1 VGSLEDRRIQPAVQG
16 LTMSGFIG
24 ALLEGVVDFV
34 TDIWVLRRQ
43 RAANGRAANSWSED
57 AADTAVFNAWV
68 IGLSIL
74 ALAAGSIMVFVLK
87 LPLWM
92 SFGPVVAVGVYVG
105 YRWIALT
112 RA

>member
-1 VGSLEDRRIQPAVQG
+1 
-16 LTMSGFIG
+16 MSGFIG
-24 ALLEGVVDFV
+24 DLLEGIVDFV

-43 RAANGRAANSWSED
+43 RAANGRAANSWGED

-74 ALAAGSIMVFVLK
+74 ALAAGMIMLFVLK
-87 LPLWM
+87 LALWV
-92 SFGPVVAVGVYVG
+92 SLAPVVAGGVYVG

>member
-1 VGSLEDRRIQPAVQG
+1 
-16 LTMSGFIG
+16 MSGFIG
-24 ALLEGVVDFV
+24 DLLEGIVDFV

-43 RAANGRAANSWSED
+43 RAANDRAANSWRED

-74 ALAAGSIMVFVLK
+74 ALAVGSIMVFVLK

>member
-1 VGSLEDRRIQPAVQG
+1 
-16 LTMSGFIG
+16 MSGFIG
-24 ALLEGVVDFV
+24 DLLEGIVDFV

-43 RAANGRAANSWSED
+43 RAANGRATNSWGED

-74 ALAAGSIMVFVLK
+74 ALAAGMAMLFVLK
-87 LPLWM
+87 LPLWV
-92 SFGPVVAVGVYVG
+92 SLAPVVAGAVYVG

>member
-1 VGSLEDRRIQPAVQG
+1 
-16 LTMSGFIG
+16 MSGFIG
-24 ALLEGVVDFV
+24 DLLEGIVDFV

-43 RAANGRAANSWSED
+43 RAASGRPANSWGED

-74 ALAAGSIMVFVLK
+74 ALAAGSILFFVLK
-87 LPLWM
+87 LPLWL
-92 SFGPVVAVGVYVG
+92 SLAPVVAGGVYVG

>member
-1 VGSLEDRRIQPAVQG
+1 
-16 LTMSGFIG
+16 MSGFIG
-24 ALLEGVVDFV
+24 DLLEGMVDFV

-43 RAANGRAANSWSED
+43 RAANGRPGNSWGED

-74 ALAAGSIMVFVLK
+74 ALAAGMIMLFVLK

-92 SFGPVVAVGVYVG
+92 SLAPVVAGGVYVG

>member
-1 VGSLEDRRIQPAVQG
+1 
-16 LTMSGFIG
+16 MSGFIG
-24 ALLEGVVDFV
+24 ALLEGIVDFV

-43 RAANGRAANSWSED
+43 RAANGRVANSWSED

-74 ALAAGSIMVFVLK
+74 ALAAGSIMVFVFK

-92 SFGPVVAVGVYVG
+92 SFGPVIAVGVYVG

>member
-1 VGSLEDRRIQPAVQG
+1 
-16 LTMSGFIG
+16 MSGFIG
-24 ALLEGVVDFV
+24 DLLEGIVDFV

-43 RAANGRAANSWSED
+43 RAANGRATNSWGED

-74 ALAAGSIMVFVLK
+74 ALAAGMIMLFVFK

-92 SFGPVVAVGVYVG
+92 SLAPVVAGAAYVG

>member
-1 VGSLEDRRIQPAVQG
+1 
-16 LTMSGFIG
+16 MSGFIG
-24 ALLEGVVDFV
+24 DLLEGIVDFV

-43 RAANGRAANSWSED
+43 RAANGRSANSWGED

-74 ALAAGSIMVFVLK
+74 ALAAGIIMLFVFK

-92 SFGPVVAVGVYVG
+92 CLAPVVAGAVYVG
-105 YRWIALT
+105 YRWVALT

>member
-1 VGSLEDRRIQPAVQG
+1 
-16 LTMSGFIG
+16 MSGFIG
-24 ALLEGVVDFV
+24 DLLEGIVDFV
-34 TDIWVLRRQ
+34 TDIWVLRRK

>member
-1 VGSLEDRRIQPAVQG
+1 
-16 LTMSGFIG
+16 MSGFIG
-24 ALLEGVVDFV
+24 DLLEGIVDFV
-34 TDIWVLRRQ
+34 TDIWLLRRQ
-43 RAANGRAANSWSED
+43 RAANGRPANSWGED

-74 ALAAGSIMVFVLK
+74 VLAACVIMLFVLK

-92 SFGPVVAVGVYVG
+92 SLAPVVAGGVYVG

>member
-1 VGSLEDRRIQPAVQG
+1 
-16 LTMSGFIG
+16 MSGFIG
-24 ALLEGVVDFV
+24 DLLEGIVDFV

-43 RAANGRAANSWSED
+43 RAANGRPANSWGED

-74 ALAAGSIMVFVLK
+74 ALAAGMIMLFVLK

-92 SFGPVVAVGVYVG
+92 SLAPVFAGGVYVG

-112 RA
+112 RV

>member
-1 VGSLEDRRIQPAVQG
+1 
-16 LTMSGFIG
+16 MSGFIG
-24 ALLEGVVDFV
+24 DLLEGIVDFV

-43 RAANGRAANSWSED
+43 RAANGRPANSWGED

-74 ALAAGSIMVFVLK
+74 ALAAGSILFFVLK
-87 LPLWM
+87 LPLWL
-92 SFGPVVAVGVYVG
+92 SLAPVVAGAVYVG

>member
-1 VGSLEDRRIQPAVQG
+1 
-16 LTMSGFIG
+16 MSGFIG
-24 ALLEGVVDFV
+24 ALLEGIVDFV

-43 RAANGRAANSWSED
+43 RSANGRAANSWRED

-92 SFGPVVAVGVYVG
+92 SFGPVVAVGIYVG

>member
-1 VGSLEDRRIQPAVQG
+1 
-16 LTMSGFIG
+16 MSGFIG
-24 ALLEGVVDFV
+24 ELLEGIVDFV

-43 RAANGRAANSWSED
+43 RAANNRAQNAWGQD

-68 IGLSIL
+68 ISLSVL
-74 ALAAGSIMVFVLK
+74 ALAAGSVMFFMLK
-87 LPLWM
+87 LPPWL
-92 SFGPVVAVGVYVG
+92 SLVPVVAGGVYVG